1 VLFRNWEKKK
11 TINRIAMSSTKKNT
25 KYIFVL
31 GGVMSGLGKGIAA
44 SSIGYI
50 LKNAGLKVTILKLDP
65 YLNVDPGTMNPYQHG
80 EVFVLDDG
88 SETDLDL
95 GHYERF
101 IDISMTKNNNA
112 TAGQIYSTVLDR
124 ERKGEYLG
132 QTVQVIPHVTDE
144 IIKRIKSVNK
154 PKKYDVIICE
164 VGGTVGDIES
174 LPFMEAIRQLSLN
187 VGRKNHL
194 IMHVTLLPYVEASG
208 ELKSKPTQHSV
219 MKLRE
224 IGLSPDMILCRSQ
237 HHIDKS
243 VREKIAL
250 FCNVQAD
257 HVFEGRDVESIYEV
271 PLLLHQQNMGHLV
284 NERLELN
291 KKPNLSKL
299 KNFVHNYKNPKS
311 EIIIAMCGKYTEL
324 IDSYKSVL
332 ESFVHAGVENSARV
346 NIKWV
351 KTDKIIDDSSAQRE
365 FNNVDGVLILP
376 GFGSRGSEG
385 KILSS
390 KYARENNIP
399 FLGIC
404 LGMQCAIIDFA
415 RHVCGLLGAN
425 STEFNKRTKYPVVDL
440 MESQKAIKIK
450 GGTMRLGAYDCSI
463 KTGTKTFAAY
473 RSKKI
478 SERHRHRYEVN
489 NRYKKKLEKA
499 GMVISGINDD
509 LGVVETIEISDHP
522 WFVAGQF
529 HPELKS
535 RVNKAHP
542 LFRDFIKASKKY
554 NKKRS

>member
-1 VLFRNWEKKK
+1 
-11 TINRIAMSSTKKNT
+11 MSTKSKNT

-50 LKNAGLKVTILKLDP
+50 LKNSGLKVTILKLDP

-101 IDISMTKNNNA
+101 IDVSMTRNNNA
-112 TAGQIYSTVLDR
+112 TAGQIYSTVLEK

-154 PKKYDVIICE
+154 PKKYDVVICE

-187 VGRKNHL
+187 VGPQNHL
-194 IMHVTLLPYVEASG
+194 IMHVTLLPYVDASG

-250 FCNVQAD
+250 FCNVRSD
-257 HVFEGRDVESIYEV
+257 HVFEGRDVQSIYEV
-271 PLLLHQQNMGHLV
+271 PLLLHEQNMGHLV
-284 NERLELN
+284 NERLQLN
-291 KKPNLSKL
+291 KEPDLSKL
-299 KNFVHNYKNPKS
+299 KNFVHNYKNPQV
-311 EIIIAMCGKYTEL
+311 ELTIAMCGKYTEL

-351 KTDKIIDDSSAQRE
+351 KTDKITNDKSASKQ
-365 FNNVDGVLILP
+365 FKDVDGILILP

-415 RHVCGLLGAN
+415 RHVCGLKGAN
-425 STEFNKRTKYPVVDL
+425 STEFNKRTKHPVIAL

-450 GGTMRLGAYDCSI
+450 GGTMRLGAYDCTI
-463 KTGTKTFAAY
+463 KAGTKTYSAY

-489 NRYKKKLEKA
+489 NRYKNRLEKA
-499 GMVISGINDD
+499 GMVISGVNDS

-542 LFRDFIKASKKY
+542 LFREFIKASKKY
-554 NKKRS
+554 SKKRS

>member
-1 VLFRNWEKKK
+1 
-11 TINRIAMSSTKKNT
+11 MSTKSKNT

-50 LKNAGLKVTILKLDP
+50 LKNSGLKVTILKLDP

-101 IDISMTKNNNA
+101 IDVSMTRNNNA
-112 TAGQIYSTVLDR
+112 TAGQIYSTVLEK

-154 PKKYDVIICE
+154 PKKYDVVICE

-187 VGRKNHL
+187 VGPQNHL
-194 IMHVTLLPYVEASG
+194 IMHVTLLPYIDASG

-250 FCNVQAD
+250 FCNVRSD
-257 HVFEGRDVESIYEV
+257 HVFEGRDVQSIYEV
-271 PLLLHQQNMGHLV
+271 PLLLHEQNMGHLV
-284 NERLELN
+284 NERLQLN
-291 KKPNLSKL
+291 KEPDLSKL
-299 KNFVHNYKNPKS
+299 KNFVHNYKNPQV
-311 EIIIAMCGKYTEL
+311 ELTIAMCGKYTEL

-351 KTDKIIDDSSAQRE
+351 KTDKITNDKSASKQ
-365 FNNVDGVLILP
+365 FKDVDGILILP

-415 RHVCGLLGAN
+415 RHVCGLKGAN
-425 STEFNKRTKYPVVDL
+425 STEFNKRTKHPVIDL

-450 GGTMRLGAYDCSI
+450 GGTMRLGAYDCTI
-463 KTGTKTFAAY
+463 KAGTKTYSAY

-489 NRYKKKLEKA
+489 NRYKNRLEKA
-499 GMVISGINDD
+499 GMVISGVNDS

-542 LFRDFIKASKKY
+542 LFREFIKASKKHS
-554 NKKRS
+554 KKRS

>member
-1 VLFRNWEKKK
+1 MGSVKP
-11 TINRIAMSSTKKNT
+11 T

-50 LKNAGLKVTILKLDP
+50 LKNSGLRVTILKLDP

-101 IDISMTKNNNA
+101 IDVNMTKNNNA
-112 TAGQIYSTVLDR
+112 TAGQIYSTVLDK

-144 IIKRIKSVNK
+144 IIKRIKSINN

-174 LPFMEAIRQLSLN
+174 LPFMEAIRQLSLH
-187 VGRKNHL
+187 VGYHNHL
-194 IMHVTLLPYVEASG
+194 IVHVTLLPYVKASG

-224 IGLSPDMILCRSQ
+224 IGLTPDMIFCRSEYN
-237 HHIDKS
+237 IDKS

-250 FCNVQAD
+250 FCNVRAD
-257 HVFEGRDVESIYEV
+257 HVFEGRDVQSIYEV
-271 PLLLHQQNMGHLV
+271 PLVMNKQNMGGLI
-284 NERLELN
+284 NERLQLN
-291 KKPNLSKL
+291 KQPDLSRL
-299 KNFVHNYKNPKS
+299 KKFVHSFKNP
-311 EIIIAMCGKYTEL
+311 ETEVVIAMCGKYTEL

-332 ESFVHAGVENSARV
+332 ESFVHAGVENNARV

-351 KTDKIIDDSSAQRE
+351 KTEKITDDQTAKKQFKS
-365 FNNVDGVLILP
+365 VDGVLILP
-376 GFGSRGSEG
+376 GFGSRGGEG

-390 KYARENNIP
+390 KYARENKIP

-415 RHVCGLLGAN
+415 RHICGLKGAN
-425 STEFNKRTKYPVVDL
+425 STEFNKRTKHPVIDL

-450 GGTMRLGAYDCSI
+450 GGTMRLGAYDCNI
-463 KTGTKTFAAY
+463 KPGTKTFAAY

-489 NRYKKKLEKA
+489 NRYRNKLEKK
-499 GMVISGINDD
+499 GLIISGFNED

-535 RVNKAHP
+535 RVTRAHP
-542 LFRDFIKASKKY
+542 LFREFIKAATIY
-554 NKKRS
+554 NQHRS

>member
-1 VLFRNWEKKK
+1 MGNSKQ
-11 TINRIAMSSTKKNT
+11 T

-44 SSIGYI
+44 SSIGYL
-50 LKNAGLKVTILKLDP
+50 LKNSGLRVTILKLDP

-101 IDISMTKNNNA
+101 IDVSMTKKNNA
-112 TAGQIYSTVLDR
+112 TAGQIYSTVLDK

-144 IIKRIKSVNK
+144 IIHRIKSINK

-174 LPFMEAIRQLSLN
+174 LPFMEAIRQLSLH
-187 VGRKNHL
+187 VGYHNHL
-194 IMHVTLLPYVEASG
+194 IVHVTLLPYVKASG

-224 IGLSPDMILCRSQ
+224 IGLTPDMILCRSEYD
-237 HHIDKS
+237 IDKS

-271 PLLLHQQNMGHLV
+271 PLVLNEQNMGRLI
-284 NERLELN
+284 NERLQLN
-291 KKPNLSKL
+291 HNPDLSKL
-299 KNFVHNYKNPKS
+299 DKFIYNYKNPES
-311 EIIIAMCGKYTEL
+311 SVVIAMCGKYTEL

-332 ESFVHAGVENSARV
+332 ESFVHAGVENNTRV

-351 KTDKIIDDSSAQRE
+351 KTDKITDGHTAKRQ
-365 FNNVDGVLILP
+365 FNNVDGILILP
-376 GFGSRGSEG
+376 GFGSRGGEG
-385 KILSS
+385 KIMSS
-390 KYARENNIP
+390 KYARENKIP

-415 RHVCGLLGAN
+415 RNVCGLKGAN
-425 STEFNKRTKYPVVDL
+425 STEFNSRTKYPVIDL

-450 GGTMRLGAYDCSI
+450 GGTMRLGAYDCKI
-463 KTGTKTFAAY
+463 EPGTKAFAAY

-489 NRYKKKLEKA
+489 NRYRKRLEKE
-499 GMVISGINDD
+499 GLIISGFNEE
-509 LGVVETIEISDHP
+509 LGVVESIEIGNHP

-535 RVNKAHP
+535 RVNRAHP
-542 LFRDFIKASKKY
+542 LFREFIKAAKKH
-554 NKKRS
+554 NKNRS

>member
-1 VLFRNWEKKK
+1 
-11 TINRIAMSSTKKNT
+11 MSTKSKNT

-50 LKNAGLKVTILKLDP
+50 LKNSGLKVTILKLDP

-101 IDISMTKNNNA
+101 IDVSMTRNNNA
-112 TAGQIYSTVLDR
+112 TAGQIYSTVLEK

-154 PKKYDVIICE
+154 PKKYDVVICE

-187 VGRKNHL
+187 VGPQNHL
-194 IMHVTLLPYVEASG
+194 IMHVTLLPYVDASG

-250 FCNVQAD
+250 FCNVRSD
-257 HVFEGRDVESIYEV
+257 YVFEGRDVQSIYEV
-271 PLLLHQQNMGHLV
+271 PLLLHEQNMGHLV
-284 NERLELN
+284 NERLQLN
-291 KKPNLSKL
+291 KEPDLSKL
-299 KNFVHNYKNPKS
+299 KNFVHNYKNPQV
-311 EIIIAMCGKYTEL
+311 ELTIAMCGKYTEL

-351 KTDKIIDDSSAQRE
+351 KTDKITNDKSASMQ
-365 FNNVDGVLILP
+365 FKDVDGILILP

-415 RHVCGLLGAN
+415 RHVCGLKGAN
-425 STEFNKRTKYPVVDL
+425 STEFNKRTKHPVIDL

-450 GGTMRLGAYDCSI
+450 GGTMRLGAYDCTI
-463 KTGTKTFAAY
+463 KAGTKTYSAY

-489 NRYKKKLEKA
+489 NRYKNRLEKA
-499 GMVISGINDD
+499 GMVISGVNDS
-509 LGVVETIEISDHP
+509 LGVVETIEISGHP

-542 LFRDFIKASKKY
+542 LFREFIKASKKY
-554 NKKRS
+554 SKKRS

>member
-1 VLFRNWEKKK
+1 
-11 TINRIAMSSTKKNT
+11 MSIKSKNT

-50 LKNAGLKVTILKLDP
+50 LKNSGLKVTILKLDP

-101 IDISMTKNNNA
+101 IDVSMTRNNNA
-112 TAGQIYSTVLDR
+112 TAGQIYSTVLEK

-154 PKKYDVIICE
+154 PKKYDVVICE

-187 VGRKNHL
+187 VGPQNHL
-194 IMHVTLLPYVEASG
+194 IMHVTLLPYVDASG

-250 FCNVQAD
+250 FCNVRSD
-257 HVFEGRDVESIYEV
+257 HVFEGRDVQSIYEV
-271 PLLLHQQNMGHLV
+271 PLLLHEQNMGHLV
-284 NERLELN
+284 NDRLQLN
-291 KKPNLSKL
+291 KEPDLSKL
-299 KNFVHNYKNPKS
+299 KNFVHNYKNPQV
-311 EIIIAMCGKYTEL
+311 ELTIAMCGKYTEL

-351 KTDKIIDDSSAQRE
+351 KTDKITNDKSASKQ
-365 FNNVDGVLILP
+365 FKDVDGILILP

-415 RHVCGLLGAN
+415 RHVCGLKGAN
-425 STEFNKRTKYPVVDL
+425 STEFNKRTKHPVIDL

-450 GGTMRLGAYDCSI
+450 GGTMRLGAYDCTI
-463 KTGTKTFAAY
+463 KAGTKTYSAY

-489 NRYKKKLEKA
+489 NRYKNRLEKA
-499 GMVISGINDD
+499 GMVISGVNDS
-509 LGVVETIEISDHP
+509 LGVVETIEISNHP

-542 LFRDFIKASKKY
+542 LFREFIKASKKY
-554 NKKRS
+554 SKKRS

>member
-1 VLFRNWEKKK
+1 
-11 TINRIAMSSTKKNT
+11 MSNISKNT

-50 LKNAGLKVTILKLDP
+50 LKNSGLKVTILKLDP

-101 IDISMTKNNNA
+101 IDVSMTRNNNA
-112 TAGQIYSTVLDR
+112 TAGQIYSTVLEK

-144 IIKRIKSVNK
+144 IIQRIKSVNK
-154 PKKYDVIICE
+154 PKKYDVVICE

-187 VGRKNHL
+187 VGPQNHL
-194 IMHVTLLPYVEASG
+194 IMHVTLLPYVDASG

-250 FCNVQAD
+250 FCNVRSD
-257 HVFEGRDVESIYEV
+257 HVFEGRDVQSIYEV
-271 PLLLHQQNMGHLV
+271 PLLLHEQNMGHLV
-284 NERLELN
+284 NERLQLN
-291 KKPNLSKL
+291 KEPDLSKL
-299 KNFVHNYKNPKS
+299 KNFVHNYKNPQV
-311 EIIIAMCGKYTEL
+311 ELTIAMCGKYTEL

-351 KTDKIIDDSSAQRE
+351 KTDKITNDKSASKQ
-365 FNNVDGVLILP
+365 FKDVDGILILP

-415 RHVCGLLGAN
+415 RHVCGLKGAN
-425 STEFNKRTKYPVVDL
+425 STEFNKRTKYPVIDL

-450 GGTMRLGAYDCSI
+450 GGTMRLGAYDCTI
-463 KTGTKTFAAY
+463 KAGTKTYSAY

-489 NRYKKKLEKA
+489 NRYKNRLEKA
-499 GMVISGINDD
+499 GMIISGVNNS
-509 LGVVETIEISDHP
+509 LGVVETIEISNHP

-542 LFRDFIKASKKY
+542 LFREFIKASKKY
-554 NKKRS
+554 SKKRS

>member
-1 VLFRNWEKKK
+1 
-11 TINRIAMSSTKKNT
+11 MSTKSKNT

-50 LKNAGLKVTILKLDP
+50 LKNSGLKVTILKLDP

-101 IDISMTKNNNA
+101 IDVSMTRNNNA
-112 TAGQIYSTVLDR
+112 TAGQIYSTVLEK

-154 PKKYDVIICE
+154 PKKYDVVICE

-187 VGRKNHL
+187 VGPQNHL
-194 IMHVTLLPYVEASG
+194 IMHVTLLPYVDASG

-250 FCNVQAD
+250 FCNVRSD
-257 HVFEGRDVESIYEV
+257 HVFEGRDVQSIYEV
-271 PLLLHQQNMGHLV
+271 PLLLHEQNMGHLV
-284 NERLELN
+284 NERLQLN
-291 KKPNLSKL
+291 KEPDLSKL
-299 KNFVHNYKNPKS
+299 KNFVHNYKNPQI
-311 EIIIAMCGKYTEL
+311 ELTIAMCGKYTEL

-351 KTDKIIDDSSAQRE
+351 KTDKITNDKSASKQ
-365 FNNVDGVLILP
+365 FKDVDGILILP

-415 RHVCGLLGAN
+415 RHVCGLKGAN
-425 STEFNKRTKYPVVDL
+425 STEFNKRTKHPVIDL

-450 GGTMRLGAYDCSI
+450 GGTMRLGAYDCTI
-463 KTGTKTFAAY
+463 KAGTKTYSAY

-489 NRYKKKLEKA
+489 NRYKNRLEKA
-499 GMVISGINDD
+499 GMIISGVNDS
-509 LGVVETIEISDHP
+509 LGVVETIEICNHP

-542 LFRDFIKASKKY
+542 LFREFIKASKKY
-554 NKKRS
+554 SKKRS